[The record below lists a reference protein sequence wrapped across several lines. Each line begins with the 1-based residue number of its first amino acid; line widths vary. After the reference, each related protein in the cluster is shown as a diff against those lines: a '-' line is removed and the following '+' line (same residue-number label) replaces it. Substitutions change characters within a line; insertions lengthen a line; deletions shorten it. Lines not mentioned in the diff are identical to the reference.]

1 MFCLDQNVSTMQFM
15 EILNQILQ
23 GVQSFHA
30 TVTLISIWYQS
41 RPEGSTQQRTTSCQM
56 QEGALAVDGTDT
68 GWRKSKRK
76 LLTVCVTAH
85 VHYTTCHTHT
95 LILLSFV
102 NITSRCLNS
111 LTSDSSSLPNWKV
124 QAWPHTLRCWP
135 SSQQEKDQPGYIDN
149 HKVTKCQRHTEVLSM
164 KVTKSMTN

>member
-95 LILLSFV
+95 HLTLICEHHLKMLELSHF
-102 NITSRCLNS
+102 R
-111 LTSDSSSLPNWKV
+111 
-124 QAWPHTLRCWP
+124 
-135 SSQQEKDQPGYIDN
+135 QQLSAKLKGASVASYF
-149 HKVTKCQRHTEVLSM
+149 EVL
-164 KVTKSMTN
+164 TFKSAGKRPTRVHRQS